1 MPRLVL
7 LSLLLL
13 VPGAIRAET
22 PDLRALTAAALER
35 SPLVRDREK
44 ALEGAR
50 GELLS
55 ARAPLPSPPEVTLE
69 TETDRLTGDQGE
81 YGASLEVDQE
91 VEVWGQRRLRI
102 AGAEAAVEAAE
113 RDLEAARLETSL
125 AVKRA
130 WLRLLLLNDRLAALE
145 EVRTLAGGVESAADE
160 KRRAGFTSE
169 VEYRI
174 AAFDAIALEDETLGL
189 RAERDEETAEL
200 RRLTGLPDLSA
211 EDWVGLPRFAPL
223 EADVEALARQAVE
236 RRPDLAALRA
246 QVASRQAQAEM
257 VNLEGRP
264 ELRLS
269 LGYSRGR
276 EMFHGDD
283 VFYLPGTAPG
293 IERLEDTDAAVH
305 FGATVTL
312 PVFGRNAGEQVTA
325 RSEVDRAA
333 LELRTAEEQAAA
345 DVRRLAERLRR
356 GSALLA
362 RIQPLLPDLAAD
374 LAEVTRA
381 YDLGEYSLDRY
392 LVERDRLVRARLT
405 WGEALLDY
413 LEAIVE
419 LERAAGTVLQ
429 EPEIAV
435 TGARP

>member
-1 MPRLVL
+1 MPRLL

-13 VPGAIRAET
+13 TIPGVVRAQA
-22 PDLRALTAAALER
+22 PDLRSLTAAALER

-55 ARAPLPSPPEVTLE
+55 ARAPLPSSPEVTVE
-69 TETDRLTGDQGE
+69 TGTDRLTGGEGE
-81 YGASLEVDQE
+81 YEASLEVDQE

-102 AGAEAAVEAAE
+102 AAAEAAVEAAE
-113 RDLEAARLETSL
+113 RDLEAARLEASL
-125 AVKRA
+125 AVKGA

-145 EVRTLAGGVESAADE
+145 EIRTLAAGVESATAE
-160 KRRAGFTSE
+160 KRQAGFTSD

-174 AAFDAIALEDETLGL
+174 AAFEAIALEDETVDL
-189 RAERDEETAEL
+189 RAERDAETAEL
-200 RRLTGLPDLSA
+200 RRLTGLPDLAA
-211 EDWVGLPRFAPL
+211 ESLAGLPRFAPL
-223 EADVEALARQAVE
+223 EVDVEALARQAVE

-246 QVASRQAQAEM
+246 QVASRRSEAEL
-257 VNLEGRP
+257 VALEGRP

-269 LGYSRGR
+269 LGYSRER
-276 EMFHGDD
+276 TVIEGDA
-283 VFYLPGTAPG
+283 FRYLRGLDGTGPF
-293 IERLEDTDAAVH
+293 IDRLDDTGDAVH

-312 PVFGRNAGEQVTA
+312 PVFGRNAGERITA
-325 RSEVDRAA
+325 QSEVDRAA
-333 LELRTAEEQAAA
+333 LELQAAEAQAAA

-362 RIQPLLPDLAAD
+362 RIQPHLPDLAAD

-392 LVERDRLVRARLT
+392 LVERDRLIRARLT

-413 LEAIVE
+413 LEAVVE
-419 LERAAGTVLQ
+419 LERAAGTSLQ
-429 EPEIAV
+429 EPEI
-435 TGARP
+435 TQP

>member
-1 MPRLVL
+1 MPRLAL
-7 LSLLLL
+7 LPLLLL
-13 VPGAIRAET
+13 AVPGAVQAET
-22 PDLRALTAAALER
+22 PDLRALTAAALEH

-50 GELLS
+50 GELMS
-55 ARAPLPSPPEVTLE
+55 ARALLPSSPEVTVE
-69 TETDRLTGDQGE
+69 TETDRLTGDEGE
-81 YGASLEVDQE
+81 YETSLEVGQE
-91 VEVWGQRRLRI
+91 VEVWGQRRLRT
-102 AGAEAAVEAAE
+102 AAAEAAVEAAG
-113 RDLEAARLETSL
+113 RDLEAARLETAL

-145 EVRTLAGGVESAADE
+145 EVRALAGGVEAATAE
-160 KRRAGFTSE
+160 KRRVGFSSE

-174 AAFDAIALEDETLGL
+174 AAFDAIALEDETVGL

-200 RRLTGLPDLSA
+200 RRLTGLPDLQA
-211 EDWVGLPRFAPL
+211 DGWTGLPRFAPL
-223 EADVEALARQAVE
+223 AVDAEALARHAVE

-246 QVASRQAQAEM
+246 QAASRRAAAEL
-257 VNLEGRP
+257 VALGGRP

-276 EMFHGDD
+276 EVIDD
-283 VFYLPGTAPG
+283 PAF
-293 IERLEDTDAAVH
+293 ERLEDADSAVH

-312 PVFGRNAGEQVTA
+312 PGFGRHGRNAGEQVTA
-325 RSEVDRAA
+325 RSEADRAA
-333 LELRTAEEQAAA
+333 LELQAAEEQAAA

-356 GSALLA
+356 GSALLT

-381 YDLGEYSLDRY
+381 YDLGQYSIDRY
-392 LVERDRLVRARLT
+392 LAERDRLVRARLT
-405 WGEALLDY
+405 WGEVLLDY
-413 LEAIVE
+413 LEAVVE

-429 EPEIAV
+429 DPEIA
-435 TGARP
+435 RP